1 MDFDAHVHLEYGS
14 NVDKYAETLKK
25 NNMRAGISSCGPV
38 FGQPGN
44 DAVGEALRKYPDV
57 IVGFGYIALGRGD
70 TPGTVENLYKKGFKA
85 LKVII
90 PKKDY
95 DDKEFYPIYKK
106 AEELKMPIL
115 FHTGVMARTDGNTEK
130 YKHIPA
136 VANLSHKTM
145 DISSKRMEPIC
156 LDAIA
161 RAFPDLKIIMAHFGS
176 PGVRDNAAGLIR
188 WHPNLYADLTYFIW
202 GFETKISHKRN
213 VDMIKTLVKVKN
225 YEKLVFGTD
234 NSVGSQFKMMPKYK
248 KAISDLLDALKVNK
262 IIRKRIM
269 GETMEG
275 LLGIK

>member
-1 MDFDAHVHLEYGS
+1 MDFDIHVHLAYGN
-14 NVDKYAETLKK
+14 NVDKYAENLRKIK
-25 NNMRAGISSCGPV
+25 MRAGISSCGPV

-44 DAVGEALRKYPDV
+44 EAVKKVFIKYPDV
-57 IVGFGYIALGRGD
+57 IVGFGYVALGRGD
-70 TPGTVENLYKKGFKA
+70 NVETVERLHKEGFKA

-115 FHTGVMARTDGNTEK
+115 FHTGVMARTDIHVEK
-130 YKHIPA
+130 YKDIPE
-136 VANLSHKTM
+136 VANVDHKAM

-176 PGVRDNAAGLIR
+176 PSVRNNAAGLIR
-188 WHPNLYADLTYFIW
+188 WHPNLYADLTFFVW
-202 GFETKISHKRN
+202 GWTKKLVKEN
-213 VDMIKTLVKVKN
+213 TNMLKTLLKKES

-234 NSVGSQFKMMPKYK
+234 HGVGCQFKFMLKFK
-248 KAISDLLDALKVNK
+248 KAIFDLLDELRVSRS
-262 IIRKRIM
+262 IRKRIM
-269 GETMEG
+269 GETMED
-275 LLGIK
+275 LLNIK